1 MTHDV
6 SCRCTD
12 CRARRAAAFAVQTTR
27 TDVTEM
33 IFPEHVEGVED
44 VEGPPENRRRKGI
57 KRILMGVG
65 IILVALFLA
74 EGITWLIFGEF
85 GSFGF
90 IDALFVLLGAYHIL
104 KGLYEVLTPKPA
116 PESAGDG

>member
-6 SCRCTD
+6 SCQCIN
-12 CRARRAAAFAVQTTR
+12 CRSRRAAAAAVQTTR
-27 TDVTEM
+27 TDVAESL
-33 IFPEHVEGVED
+33 FPED

-65 IILVALFLA
+65 VILVAFFLA
-74 EGITWLIFGEF
+74 EGIMWLVFGEF

-104 KGLYEVLTPKPA
+104 KGLYEVLTSRPA
-116 PESAGDG
+116 PESADTE

>member
-6 SCRCTD
+6 SCRCTN
-12 CRARRAAAFAVQTTR
+12 CRARRAAAAATQPTR
-27 TDVTEM
+27 TDVAEL
-33 IFPEHVEGVED
+33 IFPEEVEEL
-44 VEGPPENRRRKGI
+44 PENRRRKGI

-65 IILVALFLA
+65 IILVALLLV
-74 EGITWLIFGEF
+74 EGIMWLVFGEF

-104 KGLYEVLTPKPA
+104 KGLYEVLTSKA
-116 PESAGDG
+116 VPESAGTE